1 METDLKYR
9 EFLSR
14 IFKQQYSGL
23 YNYGLKI
30 SGSHDITK
38 DAIQELFLQLWRNRE
53 KLDSIAKVDSYIYRS
68 LRNNLLRDIKS
79 VNDATVNG
87 SDNPDFEFSHEE
99 FLISEELSSEKGKM
113 VSQSVNKLP
122 PRQKE
127 IIFLRFYND
136 LSYKEIGEV
145 LGIAYK
151 TVKNLTYE
159 ALNKMRIELNA

>member
-30 SGSHDITK
+30 SGSRDITK

-53 KLDSIAKVDSYIYRS
+53 KLDSIDKVDSYIYRS

-79 VNDATVNG
+79 ADSSSINDSVSPT
-87 SDNPDFEFSHEE
+87 FEFSHEE
-99 FLISEELSSEKGKM
+99 
-113 VSQSVNKLP
+113 
-122 PRQKE
+122 
-127 IIFLRFYND
+127 
-136 LSYKEIGEV
+136 
-145 LGIAYK
+145 
-151 TVKNLTYE
+151 
-159 ALNKMRIELNA
+159 